1 MPVAFGRVIMSVV
14 VVVVPGPWAWVVED
28 DIGTQAAVEVRRQY
42 GSLYPGPSGIVMV
55 IALLVVIVNANG
67 RVIPIIVFKGSR
79 CWIVRTSPYHATAQT
94 DRHG

>member
-1 MPVAFGRVIMSVV
+1 MPIALGWIIVPVI
-14 VVVVPGPWAWVVED
+14 VVVVPRPWAWIVKD
-28 DIGTQAAVEVRRQY
+28 DIGTQAAIEIGGQY
-42 GSLYPGPSGIVMV
+42 GRLNPGSSGIVMV

>member
-55 IALLVVIVNANG
+55 IALLVVVVNAYG
-67 RVIPIIVFKGSR
+67 GVIPIIVCKGSWF
-79 CWIVRTSPYHATAQT
+79 WIVGTGPDHAPTQT
-94 DRHG
+94 QGHG